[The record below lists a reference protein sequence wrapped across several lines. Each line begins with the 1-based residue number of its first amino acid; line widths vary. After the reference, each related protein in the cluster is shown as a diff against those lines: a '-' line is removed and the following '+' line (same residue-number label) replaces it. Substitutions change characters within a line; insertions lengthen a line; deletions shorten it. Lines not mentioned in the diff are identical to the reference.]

1 MKWFHEK
8 DVEVLRESLANSQSP
23 GGLSSAL
30 LFSVPLLWL
39 LYYLVFHLAGEAA
52 IYPNIEKVKEGSS
65 WFLICL
71 TAAII
76 IFSFKKIYSKFQKT
90 QYVLSIVFSQSL
102 FGISPYMAAIF
113 LVGDQHTI
121 TQGSLFSFIYSTLI
135 VGLLIFAIS
144 LIRLIIL
151 IMRGSYRTGSKKH
164 QTRSK
169 MENSSHIGI
178 AIVSGLSIF
187 YTLHYL
193 IRSFGGVGFLL
204 GDGLMILLGLLLYYA
219 MLFIL
224 PEQLAIL
231 YCKAA
236 YKSFNF
242 SPISGRLYSIEDV
255 KSGHS

>member
-8 DVEVLRESLANSQSP
+8 DVEVLRESLANRQSP

-30 LFSVPLLWL
+30 LFSVPLIWL

-52 IYPNIEKVKEGSS
+52 IYPNIEKIKEGSS

-71 TAAII
+71 TVAII
-76 IFSFKKIYSKFQKT
+76 MFSFKKIYSKFQKT

-135 VGLLIFAIS
+135 VGLLIFAFS

-169 MENSSHIGI
+169 MENSSHK
-178 AIVSGLSIF
+178 GLP
-187 YTLHYL
+187 L
-193 IRSFGGVGFLL
+193 
-204 GDGLMILLGLLLYYA
+204 
-219 MLFIL
+219 
-224 PEQLAIL
+224 
-231 YCKAA
+231 
-236 YKSFNF
+236 
-242 SPISGRLYSIEDV
+242 
-255 KSGHS
+255 